1 MKRFVEINKKDKKAK
16 KAYYSQF
23 RNTWGDINPVMRVI
37 PNKKKNA
44 KETGDYGNR
53 ENDPEA

>member
-23 RNTWGDINPVMRVI
+23 RNTWGNVNPAMRVI
-37 PNKKKNA
+37 PNKKRTA
-44 KETGDYGNR
+44 KETGDYGSR

>member
-1 MKRFVEINKKDKKAK
+1 MKKYTQINKKDKKSK

-23 RNTWGDINPVMRVI
+23 RNTWGNVNPAMRVI
-37 PNKKKNA
+37 PNKKRTA
-44 KETGDYGNR
+44 KETGDYGSR